1 MRTGMNA
8 AVINSFPVISKNCV
22 DVSRTGFSGAIRLK
36 ACRRL
41 MKSLKAR
48 SVKRNLS
55 KSKCG
60 EIRAIVELGK
70 PKKIAYILKN
80 FPKLSETFIASEI
93 YRLEQLGVD
102 LKVLVIKPSSESSRH
117 AVVAKIAAEPFYLP
131 ATTSLSESS
140 LLTWLKLHMPDF
152 RHSVVNVFRQKPL
165 GVLRA
170 ARFALGQ
177 SVRARRG
184 ALAWPR
190 KVYLKEFL
198 QAAAMTEQI
207 LQDKEVRHIHA
218 HFAHGAT
225 TVALLAS
232 MITGF
237 EFSFTAHAKDIYL
250 ESLNPANLL
259 ARKMDAAKFV
269 VTCTEANRT
278 HLERL
283 SKTPVHCLYHG
294 LTVDFVDLIDKSGTP
309 KHERNGHIRALA
321 VGRLVEKKGL
331 DTFVRACGILKQ
343 RNVNFEAVIVGESGD
358 AETKIRQYIGKND
371 LSKQVQLTGAMPQ
384 TQLFAE
390 YQRAD
395 VFCLPCRILE
405 NGDRDG
411 IPNVMVEAMACGV
424 PVVTTNVSGIPEI
437 ITDGKNGLLVKPDNA
452 IELADSLERIY
463 LDKSLSERLSRA
475 GLETVKERFNG
486 DISAKKLS
494 ALFQPNAEV
503 I

>member
-1 MRTGMNA
+1 MQSVMNA
-8 AVINSFPVISKNCV
+8 AVINGFSVISGNCL
-22 DVSRTGFSGAIRLK
+22 DAGRAGSIRLK

-41 MKSLKAR
+41 MRSLKGR
-48 SVKRNLS
+48 SVVSVLPQH
-55 KSKCG
+55 KCS
-60 EIRAIVELGK
+60 EITKIAKTGK
-70 PKKIAYILKN
+70 NQKIAYILKN

-93 YRLEQLGVD
+93 YRLESLGID
-102 LKVLVIKPSSESSRH
+102 LKLLVIKPSSESSRH
-117 AVVAKIAAEPFYLP
+117 TVIEKIAAEPFYLP

-140 LLTWLKLHMPDF
+140 LLTWLKLHLPDF
-152 RHSVVNVFRQKPL
+152 WSSVVTVCKKKPL

-177 SVRARRG
+177 SIRARRG
-184 ALAWPR
+184 VLAWPR

-198 QAAAMTEQI
+198 QSAAMSEQI
-207 LQDKEVRHIHA
+207 LQDEEISHIHA

-225 TVALLAS
+225 TVAWMAS
-232 MITGF
+232 LITNL

-259 ARKMDAAKFV
+259 ARKMDAAKFI

-278 HLERL
+278 HLEAL
-283 SKTPVHCLYHG
+283 SNTPVHCLYHG
-294 LTVDFVDLIDKSGTP
+294 LTVDFVDLIDSSNTKR
-309 KHERNGHIRALA
+309 HERNGHIRALA

-358 AETKIRQYIGKND
+358 AETKILQYIDEND
-371 LSKQVQLTGAMPQ
+371 LSKQIQLTGAMPQ

-424 PVVTTNVSGIPEI
+424 PVVTTDVSGIPEVI
-437 ITDGKNGLLVKPDNA
+437 CDGKNGLLVKPDDPVA
-452 IELADSLERIY
+452 LADSLEKIF
-463 LDKSLSERLSRA
+463 LDKPLAARLSRA
-475 GLETVKERFNG
+475 ALETVRERFNG
-486 DISAKKLS
+486 EVS
-494 ALFQPNAEV
+494 ALKLASLFNQSTDV
-503 I
+503 